1 MPHIERAESLLTI
14 VDTQPGF
21 FDDAK
26 MSPDVHGQ
34 DTSASRAATPG
45 STRHG
50 RRAKGLVFER
60 LRTIAYARRTAW
72 GCRGSAPS
80 RFARRARSLLL
91 GAQVRER
98 EAMFGI
104 ANGLLAQTGNSL
116 HGAARE
122 GVAETSRA
130 IVGSPLVGEQGVF
143 SAIGSVAW
151 MVGVIAAIMALRHD
165 GVRRAPLILLAIGA
179 LMVFHV
185 PPFGSTALICLA
197 AGAYLTERRRSAT
210 FGAGRDLVPA

>member
-1 MPHIERAESLLTI
+1 MSRTTALRAFVAGAPLAFAGLLTQHPMGTGDLFTE
-14 VDTQPGF
+14 VSENVTAWLAVHYGAAVF
-21 FDDAK
+21 FPLMGLVVWMLIRGLD
-26 MSPDVHGQ
+26 G
-34 DTSASRAATPG
+34 RAATIA
-45 STRHG
+45 
-50 RRAKGLVFER
+50 RAALPV
-60 LRTIAYARRTAW
+60 YAAFYGVW
-72 GCRGSAPS
+72 
-80 RFARRARSLLL
+80 
-91 GAQVRER
+91 

-116 HGAARE
+116 DGAARE

-130 IVGSPLVGEQGVF
+130 IVGSPLFGELSVF

-151 MVGVIAAIMALRHD
+151 MVGVIAAILALRDD

-210 FGAGRDLVPA
+210 LGAGRDLVPA